1 VINLFKRIFGS
12 PEIINESLSL
22 IRDAGDVIWYT
33 EEEKAQDAVRRG
45 AQTDKL
51 LIDWMESSKG
61 QNLARRMLAVMLASV
76 WMLMF
81 LLSTLGDMIAPFL
94 ALHSD
99 PAFMDAWRESSD
111 AIDGRTEQMTGAMML
126 ILGFYFAAPH
136 LGKVIDGAMNKFS
149 GVNK

>member
-1 VINLFKRIFGS
+1 M
-12 PEIINESLSL
+12 
-22 IRDAGDVIWYT
+22 DV
-33 EEEKAQDAVRRG
+33 DV
-45 AQTDKL
+45 
-51 LIDWMESSKG
+51 
-61 QNLARRMLAVMLASV
+61 
-76 WMLMF
+76 
-81 LLSTLGDMIAPFL
+81 LSTLGDMIAPFL

>member
-1 VINLFKRIFGS
+1 MINLFKRIFGS

-45 AQTDKL
+45 AQSDKL

>member
-1 VINLFKRIFGS
+1 MINLFKRIFGS

-33 EEEKAQDAVRRG
+33 EEEKAQDAARRG

>member
-12 PEIINESLSL
+12 PEIIKESLSL

-33 EEEKAQDAVRRG
+33 EEEKAQDAARRG
-45 AQTDKL
+45 AQSDKL

>member
-33 EEEKAQDAVRRG
+33 EEEKAQDAARRG

>member
-1 VINLFKRIFGS
+1 MINLFKRIFGS

-33 EEEKAQDAVRRG
+33 EEEKAQDAARRG
-45 AQTDKL
+45 AQSDKL